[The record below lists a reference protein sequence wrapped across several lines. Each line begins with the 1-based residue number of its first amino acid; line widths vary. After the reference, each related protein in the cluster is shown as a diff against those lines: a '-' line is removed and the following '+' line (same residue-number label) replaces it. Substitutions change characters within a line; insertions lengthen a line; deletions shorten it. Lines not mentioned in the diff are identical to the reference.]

1 MRDKLLLLLYLFCL
15 LYLSFSSHIYTL
27 LIALV
32 LLLMFLILSPIERKL
47 KLLKHAFL
55 SFFLF
60 SFFISFSYLLFNQKA
75 LDYFLMINLRSF
87 DLSLLTFIFLRMVN
101 LYKAFDFSK
110 TLSFLLVMAV
120 SNAITYNRLLKDFK
134 DAIRSRTLQKPKRK
148 TLVAFTKRLSLFFF
162 EKSINTSREVQE
174 AMRSRGFYND

>member
-1 MRDKLLLLLYLFCL
+1 
-15 LYLSFSSHIYTL
+15 
-27 LIALV
+27 
-32 LLLMFLILSPIERKL
+32 
-47 KLLKHAFL
+47 
-55 SFFLF
+55 
-60 SFFISFSYLLFNQKA
+60 
-75 LDYFLMINLRSF
+75 MINLRSF

-101 LYKAFDFSK
+101 LYRAFDFSK

-120 SNAITYNRLLKDFK
+120 GNAITYNRLLKDFK
-134 DAIRSRTLQKPKRK
+134 DAIRSRTLQKPERK